1 MHQLNWIDFPDEAL
15 VVNGLWWFAENSPEL
30 WRLPARL
37 RGAVRPE
44 VWELALQPS
53 GGRVRFASDT
63 TAVALRVRYGSILPG
78 HNFSRIG
85 KAGFALYGDGRF
97 LRPAWPEESGESE
110 LVVFENAPRKM
121 RQLTIYMPLYH
132 SVRLLAVGIDRDAEV
147 RPPKP
152 FAVDRPVAFY
162 GSSITQGGCASQAGM
177 SYQAIL
183 GRMLDIDFINL
194 GFSGE
199 GRGEPEL
206 AEAFAEIDASCF
218 VVDFA
223 QNCPTVEELA
233 ARYTPFLETI
243 RRAHPG
249 TPIVCITP
257 IYSSLEGLQGER
269 LSQNAAKRE
278 VIRAAVAARKKAG
291 DRAIHLV
298 EGLELLGEAEAE
310 FTCDGSHPNDL
321 GFHKMAERLAP
332 TLAGALEL
340 EVPRGK
346 E

>member
-1 MHQLNWIDFPDEAL
+1 MHQLRWIDFPDETL
-15 VVNGLWWFAENSPEL
+15 VVNGLWWFAENSPKL

-37 RGAVRPE
+37 RGTVRPE

-63 TAVALRVRYGSILPG
+63 TAVALRVRYGSIELG

-85 KAGFALYGDGRF
+85 QAGFALYGDGRF
-97 LRPAWPEESGESE
+97 LRPAWPEEPGESE
-110 LVVFENAPRKM
+110 LVVFENAARKM
-121 RQLTIYMPLYH
+121 RQLTLYLPLYH
-132 SVRLLAVGIDRDAEV
+132 PVQLLAVGIDHDCEV
-147 RPPKP
+147 KPPKR
-152 FAVDRPVAFY
+152 FAVGKPVGFY

-183 GRMLDIDFINL
+183 ERMLDIDFVNL

-206 AEAFAEIDASCF
+206 AEAFAEIAASCF

-223 QNCPTVEELA
+223 QNCPTVEELT
-233 ARYTPFLETI
+233 ARYAPFLETI

-249 TPIVCITP
+249 TPIICITP
-257 IYSSLEGLQGER
+257 IYSSLEALEGER
-269 LSQNAAKRE
+269 LSQNVAKRD
-278 VIRAAVAARKKAG
+278 VIRAAVDEGKKAG
-291 DRAIHLV
+291 DGAISLV

-321 GFHKMAERLAP
+321 GFYKMAERLAP
-332 TLAGALEL
+332 ALCREL
-340 EVPRGK
+340 RLKVACGK
-346 E
+346 T

>member
-1 MHQLNWIDFPDEAL
+1 MQELRWIDFPDETL

-30 WRLPARL
+30 WRLPGRL
-37 RGAVRPE
+37 RGTVRPE

-63 TAVALRVRYGSILPG
+63 TAVAIRVRYGSIELG

-85 KAGFALYGDGRF
+85 QAGFALYADGRF
-97 LRPAWPEESGESE
+97 LRPAFPEEPGESE
-110 LVVFENAPRKM
+110 LMLFENAPRKM
-121 RQLTIYMPLYH
+121 RQLTLYLPLYH
-132 SVRLLAVGIDRDAEV
+132 PVQLLAVGIDRDAEV
-147 RPPKP
+147 KPPKS
-152 FAVDRPVAFY
+152 FSVGRPVAFY

-183 GRMLDIDFINL
+183 GRMLEVDFVNL

-206 AEAFAEIDASCF
+206 AEAFAEIDAPCF
-218 VVDFA
+218 VVAFA
-223 QNCPTVEELA
+223 QNCPTVDELA
-233 ARYTPFLETI
+233 ARYAPFLETI
-243 RRAHPG
+243 RRAHSE
-249 TPIVCITP
+249 TPIICITP
-257 IYSSLEGLQGER
+257 IYSSLEALEGER

-278 VIRAAVAARKKAG
+278 VIRAAFADRKKAG
-291 DRAIHLV
+291 DRGISLV
-298 EGLELLGEAEAE
+298 EGLKLLGESEAE

-332 TLAGALEL
+332 ALCRAL
-340 EVPRGK
+340 KLKVPRGK
-346 E
+346 T